1 MFFRC
6 LGLMIITIASRSFQ
20 SCFIVQFWYGANTD
34 RGVFY
39 ILFCSSL
46 HLFCTIVWFFIFY
59 WRSSKMI
66 KKFETFYKRV
76 LSNLFLYYSSKAKY
90 FPLYFFKSQNNTFSW
105 KKKILLIWWGL
116 SRQAKVFFFKRFILN
131 TCIKVYLK

>member
-34 RGVFY
+34 HGVFD

-46 HLFCTIVWFFIFY
+46 HLFCTIVWFFITGGLQRWLKSLKHFKKEFY
-59 WRSSKMI
+59 R
-66 KKFETFYKRV
+66 TFFYTIAQKQNI
-76 LSNLFLYYSSKAKY
+76 SHCIFLNPKITH
-90 FPLYFFKSQNNTFSW
+90 FLE
-105 KKKILLIWWGL
+105 KKKKDIAYLVRISEGL
-116 SRQAKVFFFKRFILN
+116 FFKRFILN
-131 TCIKVYLK
+131 TCIKIYLK